1 MNEKELLLDTN
12 YLIALLES
20 KVNEADIEL
29 VEDLKYLRAEIAKE
43 NVEIVTTPLIRY
55 EFLRHFTW
63 IEQEDK
69 VQQYGEVLD
78 SLTTLDISQSVADL
92 AMNLYRL
99 DKFEAEKAN
108 LNKNVDKRRFDVF
121 HFATAKINGI
131 EILSNDKHL
140 PQLEALY
147 QRYLE
152 QQGKSD

>member
-1 MNEKELLLDTN
+1 ME
-12 YLIALLES
+12 
-20 KVNEADIEL
+20 
-29 VEDLKYLRAEIAKE
+29 
-43 NVEIVTTPLIRY
+43 
-55 EFLRHFTW
+55 
-63 IEQEDK
+63 
-69 VQQYGEVLD
+69 QYGEVLD

-131 EILSNDKHL
+131 EMLSNDKHL

-147 QRYLE
+147 QRYLD
-152 QQGKSD
+152 QQGNSD